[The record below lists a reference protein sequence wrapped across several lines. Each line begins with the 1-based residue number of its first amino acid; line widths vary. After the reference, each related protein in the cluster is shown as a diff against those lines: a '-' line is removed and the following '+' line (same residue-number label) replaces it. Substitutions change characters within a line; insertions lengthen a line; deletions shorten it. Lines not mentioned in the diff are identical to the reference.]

1 MGRKKQHM
9 VSHAMQC
16 LARFQMHPC
25 QQLIISSA
33 SVWWSAQQAH
43 PWLPWLTRQRYCQ
56 YKAKFGTPSSCLDRK
71 TIISNTLLHKY
82 LAFCAGDEPRAE
94 INPRENQ
101 LQCEMYG
108 ASKQDSW
115 GRSAGQWFLLTKEEV
130 VGPPAPANFQAHLW
144 STAHGKSYETEYRS
158 SLQDKSSRTQD
169 LQFTTNN
176 HTDI

>member
-1 MGRKKQHM
+1 MLYSLCVNLPFLNHPNGIKEIQWATESKVTLCKGTGIHCSCLGRKKQHM

-43 PWLPWLTRQRYCQ
+43 PWLPWLARQRYCQ

-94 INPRENQ
+94 TNQ
-101 LQCEMYG
+101 SKNWLQCKLYG
-108 ASKQDSW
+108 ISKWDSW
-115 GRSAGQWFLLTKEEV
+115 SSSAGQ
-130 VGPPAPANFQAHLW
+130 
-144 STAHGKSYETEYRS
+144 
-158 SLQDKSSRTQD
+158 
-169 LQFTTNN
+169 
-176 HTDI
+176 